1 MPTETEGNADA
12 LAMHLQRMS
21 VSVEQVS
28 ARIARIATVLQVDL
42 QNEGEFARVMNHKDG
57 SDGSPAV
64 PVRALPAAGPDRRR
78 RNLHDELRGLLVLR
92 YRIARCYVDRVGI
105 HATRHILVHAQDQL
119 EREGF
124 KPGASGADL
133 HRVFDGF

>member
-1 MPTETEGNADA
+1 MY
-12 LAMHLQRMS
+12 LQRMS
-21 VSVEQVS
+21 MSVEQVS

-42 QNEGEFARVMNHKDG
+42 QNESEFSRALNFQDG

-64 PVRALPAAGPDRRR
+64 PVRALPAAGPERRR
-78 RNLHDELRGLLVLR
+78 SHLHDELRGLLVLR
-92 YRIARCYVDRVGI
+92 YRIARRYVDRVGI

-133 HRVFDGF
+133 HRVFEGL

>member
-92 YRIARCYVDRVGI
+92 YRIARRYVDRVGI

>member
-64 PVRALPAAGPDRRR
+64 PVRALPAAGPDRRM

-92 YRIARCYVDRVGI
+92 YRIARRYVDRVGI